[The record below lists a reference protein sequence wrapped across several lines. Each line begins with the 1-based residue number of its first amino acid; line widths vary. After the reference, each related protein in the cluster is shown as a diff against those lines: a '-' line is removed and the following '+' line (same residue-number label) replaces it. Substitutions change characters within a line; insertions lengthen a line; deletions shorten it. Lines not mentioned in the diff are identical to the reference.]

1 MQVLDQFQ
9 VFTAIQQSISN
20 FSNDSM
26 KTRSIYSEIIYSM
39 SPNKKV
45 TFK

>member
-1 MQVLDQFQ
+1 MQILDQFQ
-9 VFTAIQQSISN
+9 VLTATQQSINN
-20 FSNDSM
+20 FSNDTM

-45 TFK
+45 IIQ